1 VDEEI
6 LQDFLVEAQDLLE
19 QLNEQL
25 VDLEQSPSDM
35 DLLNAIFRAFHTIKG
50 GAGFIG
56 IKPLVEVCHRAEN
69 VFDKIRNGEM
79 EYTPEVA
86 DVILRVYDT
95 IQEIIEH
102 LCSGERELDENIVDS
117 HLLSELDILVKEG
130 TAAVENKTT
139 SAKTVQEITTESDIS
154 SDIPAV
160 AEVSLE
166 LPPGWDPDEE
176 ITDEEFEMLLQMRE
190 QKLQQMQSESSTKA
204 PVAVAEVPLELP
216 PDWDPDEEITEEE
229 FEMLLQMRE
238 QKLQQIQEG
247 VQNNPSNSVE
257 KSQASTAEEAT
268 EPSNAEDEETRVVLQ
283 NQSDEPS
290 QTASQEMEK
299 AMDSKEKKEDKKSG
313 AASQPK
319 QESTVRVDTKR
330 LDEIMNLVGELVLV
344 RNRLLTLRNGQEVDL
359 EEISNA
365 VSNLDHVTTDLQTA
379 VMKTRMQPV
388 KKVFGRFPRVV
399 RDLARKLGKEIE
411 LELHGEETDL
421 DKNLVEALADP
432 LVHLVRN
439 AVDHGIE
446 LPEERVKAGKPRV
459 GKIILAA
466 EQEGDHILLSIADD
480 GRGMDPEKL
489 KRKAIEKGLIDEM
502 TAAQMSDK
510 EAFELIMAPGFSTAE
525 VVSDISGR
533 GVGMD
538 VVKSMITRL
547 NGSIE
552 IDSVPGQGTQIR
564 IRVPLTLAI
573 LPTLMV
579 AFGDDSYSI
588 PLTSVQEIFD
598 FEPEHTNRIDGQVM
612 VQLRD
617 RSIPLYFLKD
627 WLAPDLA
634 LTEEEHDKV
643 VIVNVGGQRVGLVVE
658 QVRGQEEVVIKPLGV
673 MLQKLSGYAGATIT
687 GNGSIALILDLPG
700 VLQRYKAMQSG
711 GPQ

>member
-1 VDEEI
+1 MDEEI

-25 VDLEQSPSDM
+25 VDLEQAPGDM

-86 DVILRVYDT
+86 DVILQVYDT
-95 IQEIIEH
+95 IQDIIQR
-102 LCSGERELDENIVDS
+102 LSDGERAFSDDVVEAGLLQQLDT
-117 HLLSELDILVKEG
+117 LVKGETLEAG
-130 TAAVENKTT
+130 TDAAAVEEEGQTT
-139 SAKTVQEITTESDIS
+139 SEKDQTSA
-154 SDIPAV
+154 

-166 LPPGWDPDEE
+166 LPEDWDPDEE

-190 QKLQQMQSESSTKA
+190 QKLQGETAQKTQKADAQPAQTTVEPPVQQS
-204 PVAVAEVPLELP
+204 
-216 PDWDPDEEITEEE
+216 
-229 FEMLLQMRE
+229 Q
-238 QKLQQIQEG
+238 
-247 VQNNPSNSVE
+247 
-257 KSQASTAEEAT
+257 
-268 EPSNAEDEETRVVLQ
+268 
-283 NQSDEPS
+283 
-290 QTASQEMEK
+290 
-299 AMDSKEKKEDKKSG
+299 
-313 AASQPK
+313 AASQATQASQQGMTTMSNASKSAAQPAAKSAEQKPAPKVEAHK

-344 RNRLLTLRNGQEVDL
+344 RNRLLTLRNGQDVNL

-365 VSNLDHVTTDLQTA
+365 VSNLDHVTTDLQAA

-411 LELHGEETDL
+411 LELRGEETDL

-439 AVDHGIE
+439 SVDHGIE
-446 LPEERVKAGKPRV
+446 SPEERVKAGKPRV

-466 EQEGDHILLSIADD
+466 EQEGDHILLSITDD
-480 GRGMDPEKL
+480 GKGMDPEKL

-510 EAFELIMAPGFSTAE
+510 EAFELIMAAGFSTAE
-525 VVSDISGR
+525 VISDVSGR

-552 IDSVPGQGTQIR
+552 IDSVPGQGTQIK

-579 AFGDDSYSI
+579 AFGEDSYSI

-598 FEPEHTNRIDGQVM
+598 FEDENTNRIDGQVM

-617 RSIPLYFLKD
+617 RSIPLYFLKE
-627 WLAPDLA
+627 WLAPELPEKAKEGED
-634 LTEEEHDKV
+634 EHDKV
-643 VIVNVGGQRVGLVVE
+643 VIVNVGGQRIGLVVE

-700 VLQRYKAMQSG
+700 VLQRFKQA
-711 GPQ
+711 